1 MAHTN
6 QLNEFVINS
15 NIQNGTIVG
24 NRYELVRPIGSGSF
38 GDVWEAFDLLNGHLR
53 VAIKL
58 LHAGRSASEVRTRFA
73 RECSALELLIPNQH
87 IVAIRERGIHVDRDY
102 MVMELLEGPTLKEW
116 LHGGGSTKLPDVSVV
131 VSILEQI
138 CEGVAA
144 AHSVK
149 SPGPIVHRDLKPEN
163 IILLPIVEAR
173 QPTFQAKILDFGL
186 ARLGDSRISFLGQQL
201 GTPLYMAPEQVL
213 GEERDIGPWTD
224 VFALGVILIEM
235 LTLKPTGP
243 EERSLRGMVAK
254 LGKRTALR
262 FLEQQR
268 TDVPRWLWEIALR
281 ALSTQFRERFQDAGE
296 MLTAIRTAQRSESMS
311 NPKRYQYLR
320 ASSVTRQIIAATM
333 GVLLGIGGM
342 RIAFQFTSSNPACA
356 CVSNES
362 LSMCESVPP

>member
-149 SPGPIVHRDLKPEN
+149 SPGPIVHR
-163 IILLPIVEAR
+163 EAYIKN
-173 QPTFQAKILDFGL
+173 TICFQ
-186 ARLGDSRISFLGQQL
+186 
-201 GTPLYMAPEQVL
+201 V
-213 GEERDIGPWTD
+213 
-224 VFALGVILIEM
+224 
-235 LTLKPTGP
+235 
-243 EERSLRGMVAK
+243 
-254 LGKRTALR
+254 
-262 FLEQQR
+262 
-268 TDVPRWLWEIALR
+268 
-281 ALSTQFRERFQDAGE
+281 TQ
-296 MLTAIRTAQRSESMS
+296 
-311 NPKRYQYLR
+311 
-320 ASSVTRQIIAATM
+320 
-333 GVLLGIGGM
+333 
-342 RIAFQFTSSNPACA
+342 
-356 CVSNES
+356 
-362 LSMCESVPP
+362 

>member
-1 MAHTN
+1 MTACH
-6 QLNEFVINS
+6 
-15 NIQNGTIVG
+15 
-24 NRYELVRPIGSGSF
+24 
-38 GDVWEAFDLLNGHLR
+38 D
-53 VAIKL
+53 
-58 LHAGRSASEVRTRFA
+58 
-73 RECSALELLIPNQH
+73 
-87 IVAIRERGIHVDRDY
+87 
-102 MVMELLEGPTLKEW
+102 KE
-116 LHGGGSTKLPDVSVV
+116 
-131 VSILEQI
+131 
-138 CEGVAA
+138 
-144 AHSVK
+144 
-149 SPGPIVHRDLKPEN
+149 N
-163 IILLPIVEAR
+163 
-173 QPTFQAKILDFGL
+173 
-186 ARLGDSRISFLGQQL
+186 

-320 ASSVTRQIIAATM
+320 ASSMTRQIIAATM

>member
-1 MAHTN
+1 MANTN
-6 QLNEFVINS
+6 QLYESVSNS
-15 NIQNGTIVG
+15 NIQNGTIIG

-87 IVAIRERGIHVDRDY
+87 IVAIRERGVHVDRDY

-116 LHGGGSTKLPDVSVV
+116 LHGGGVTKLPDASVV
-131 VSILEQI
+131 ISIFEQL

-163 IILLPIVEAR
+163 IILLPVVEAR

-254 LGKRTALR
+254 FGKRTALL

-268 TDVPRWLWEIALR
+268 TDVPLWLWEIALR
-281 ALSTQFRERFQDAGE
+281 ALSTHFRERFRDAVE
-296 MLTAIRTAQRSESMS
+296 MLAAIRTAQRSETIS
-311 NPKRYQYLR
+311 NPKLYQYLR
-320 ASSVTRQIIAATM
+320 TSPMTRQIIAAMM

-342 RIAFQFTSSNPACA
+342 RIATRFTSSAPICA
-356 CVSNES
+356 CSSNEV
-362 LSMCESVPP
+362 LSMCEPGPP